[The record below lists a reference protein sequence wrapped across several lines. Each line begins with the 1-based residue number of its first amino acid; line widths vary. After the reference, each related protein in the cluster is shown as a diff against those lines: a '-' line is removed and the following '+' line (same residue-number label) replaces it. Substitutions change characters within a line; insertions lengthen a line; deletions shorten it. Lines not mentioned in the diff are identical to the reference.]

1 VWTGRGT
8 RNDEGV
14 KRKDGTEA
22 SATLKDVAA
31 HAGVSFKTV
40 SNVVNN
46 HDAEVS
52 EQTRARVRASIVAL
66 NYRPNV
72 AARHLRTTRT
82 GVLALVIPDLFNPYF
97 AELSAA
103 VITAATARSYTAL
116 IDYTRGQRA
125 EELLVVGGLRP
136 HMIDGVILNA
146 LELDAD
152 DVTPERVAVPIVLVG
167 ERLSGAPFDHVM
179 MDNVAAARLA
189 TEHLLRLGR
198 RRIAMIGASDDPRDE
213 MPRLRLQGV
222 RQALDAAGMGV
233 DPQLVMTSPPAS
245 FGRVDGIEG
254 MRRLLARGAVPDA
267 VVGFNDLVAL
277 GAMKVLRDT
286 GFRVPDDIAVVG
298 FDDIEEGRYATPA
311 LTTISPDKAHIAH
324 LAVALLLA
332 RIDGSRTVPPEQIDP
347 GFQLLVRQST
357 TA

>member
-1 VWTGRGT
+1 M
-8 RNDEGV
+8 

-72 AARHLRTTRT
+72 AARHLRTMRT

-152 DVTPERVAVPIVLVG
+152 DVKPERVAVPIVLVG

-245 FGRVDGIEG
+245 FGRVD
-254 MRRLLARGAVPDA
+254 VPDA

-311 LTTISPDKAHIAH
+311 LTTISPDKAHIAY